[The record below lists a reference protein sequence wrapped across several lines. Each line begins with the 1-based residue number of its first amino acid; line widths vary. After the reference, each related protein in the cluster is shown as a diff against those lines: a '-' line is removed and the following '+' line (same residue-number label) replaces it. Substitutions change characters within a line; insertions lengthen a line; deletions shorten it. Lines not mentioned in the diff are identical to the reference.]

1 MGGDT
6 TKNYNYKT
14 SEGTSSWKN
23 GWQQS
28 SPTTREKVTF
38 SNCYQ
43 ESSFR
48 ARVTNKGLFESPH
61 IVLSN
66 D

>member
-28 SPTTREKVTF
+28 SSHNTRKGDFFKLLPREQF
-38 SNCYQ
+38 S
-43 ESSFR
+43 S
-48 ARVTNKGLFESPH
+48 
-61 IVLSN
+61 
-66 D
+66 